1 MKKIVLFIFILS
13 SWRVHGQVFIGSTP
27 GTPEDWASLQLERSP
42 VLRGFVPSGGDEAWI
57 LRLRDSH
64 NLTNITSPNLGG
76 LLLYNTGA
84 SYFNFW
90 DQNARRYR
98 ILNPWVTSWLDQSG
112 VATGDVTYFHQTNN
126 PKVGIG
132 TASPENT
139 LEIAGKVLIGQN
151 YSTDN
156 TVAPDNGLRVEGEIQ
171 GIGMT
176 PPGGVIMFHGE
187 TSGVFDG
194 SGKGVAGTPYEGW
207 AICNGQN
214 GTPDLRGR
222 FIVGVGRNEDP
233 AYAGNTTYL
242 MGGTGGEE
250 KHTLTQPEMPAHNHN
265 HPSMVNNTDP
275 RSEGSTQV
283 ISHSH
288 GLNYA
293 GVSFNTTGSSEGI
306 LVSEDRRENLLTTR
320 GLPAIRATSA
330 ALAFTITSNGG
341 DQPHENRPPYYA
353 LAYIMRLNP

>member
-1 MKKIVLFIFILS
+1 MKKIILFIFILS
-13 SWRVHGQVFIGSTP
+13 SWQVHGQVFIGSTP
-27 GTPEDWASLQLERSP
+27 GTPEDWASLQLERSS

-57 LRLRDSH
+57 LSLRDSH

-112 VATGDVTYFHQTNN
+112 VATGEVTYFHQTND

-132 TASPENT
+132 TTSPENT
-139 LEIAGKVLIGQN
+139 LEIAGRVVIGQN
-151 YSTDN
+151 HSVNNIT
-156 TVAPDNGLRVEGEIQ
+156 APDNGLRVEGEIQ

-187 TSGVFDG
+187 TSGNFDG
-194 SGKGVAGTPYEGW
+194 SGIGVAGTAYEGW

-222 FIVGVGRNEDP
+222 FIVGVGRNGDP
-233 AYAGNTTYL
+233 AYTGNTTYQ
-242 MGGTGGEE
+242 MGDAGGEE
-250 KHTLTQPEMPAHNHN
+250 AHTLTREEMPAHNHN
-265 HPSMVNNTDP
+265 RSPYGGDDP
-275 RSEGSTQV
+275 RSVGWTAPR
-283 ISHSH
+283 SH
-288 GLNYA
+288 GHSLTHTGVVYGTNGNREGVLISNNRNEQVAAAQNLAPLNASRTELSYA
-293 GVSFNTTGSSEGI
+293 IS
-306 LVSEDRRENLLTTR
+306 
-320 GLPAIRATSA
+320 
-330 ALAFTITSNGG
+330 SNGG

-353 LAYIMRLNP
+353 LAYIMRLTQ